1 MKTVL
6 EVYQEVMKSA
16 QYMRENSTGEIGQAV
31 AQNLYWVAGLL
42 EQTEEVNPTHKVKG
56 VPEKLQHFFK

>member
-6 EVYQEVMKSA
+6 EVYREVMKSA
-16 QYMRENSTGEIGQAV
+16 QYMRESSTSEVGQAV

-42 EQTEEVNPTHKVKG
+42 EQTEEVNPQKK
-56 VPEKLQHFFK
+56 